1 MFDKY
6 GVEND
11 IKKIFKK
18 KVWLK
23 SGGHIIIEE
32 AEGLTV
38 VDVNTGRYQSGKDQE
53 ETIYTLN
60 VEAAIEIVRQ
70 IRLRNLV
77 GIIVID
83 FIDIKNR
90 QLPGCPV

>member
-1 MFDKY
+1 M
-6 GVEND
+6 
-11 IKKIFKK
+11 
-18 KVWLK
+18 
-23 SGGHIIIEE
+23 

-38 VDVNTGRYQSGKDQE
+38 IDVNTGRYQSGKDQE
-53 ETIYTLN
+53 ETIYNIN
-60 VEAAIEIVRQ
+60 VEAGLEIVRQ

-90 QLPGCPV
+90 QLRDGMFDSFVDALKHLLGSFNLQDNV